1 MIVRHCQ
8 VPNVAESLTFHRP
21 LLCDMTFNPI
31 TNNNKTKKGMAWSL
45 SQTSKSLVQRDRF
58 RCHDT
63 RGTLGHRTGSGPQLL
78 MRQVESQVGSAQVTK
93 WVSRKAWKDK
103 VTARWLWRIPIV
115 CQQLRRVLF
124 LFKPCNSC
132 EEYSRPKAHFHYHW
146 LTSFSVSCSF
156 VHTLMNRSHKATP
169 EILQVTSMVTE
180 AIVWRQLKLWS

>member
-1 MIVRHCQ
+1 MIVQHCQ
-8 VPNVAESLTFHRP
+8 VLNVAESLTFHRP

-63 RGTLGHRTGSGPQLL
+63 WGTLGHRMESGPQLL
-78 MRQVESQVGSAQVTK
+78 MRQVENQVGSTQVTK
-93 WVSRKAWKDK
+93 WVSRNGFEGFR
-103 VTARWLWRIPIV
+103 VPIV

-169 EILQVTSMVTE
+169 EIFQITFMVTE
-180 AIVWRQLKLWS
+180 AIVRRQLKLWS